1 MLASPVHKFVFLMN
15 PKTGTTS
22 FNKSLSRY
30 AHVKVGGNSSFKH
43 LTYAQ
48 YRDMFGDYFDRI
60 GAEVF
65 ITVRRPLEVLESW
78 YRFRSDSTRYA
89 HRAKKDLTSTADM
102 SFAEFITAWG
112 EPKPIRPARVTSGI
126 DFCLTAEGTLPPEV
140 SFYRYEDIDRL
151 AAHLSQKIGAEIT
164 LPRLNVSA
172 NVASDIYDL
181 GGMALPEKLLAAQDI
196 YDRIPFR

>member
-89 HRAKKDLTSTADM
+89 NRANKDVTSTADM

-112 EPKPIRPARVTSGI
+112 EPKPIRQARVTSGI

-140 SFYRYEDIDRL
+140 SFYRYEEIDRL
-151 AAHLSQKIGAEIT
+151 ATHLSQKIGAKIT

-172 NVASDIYDL
+172 NIASDSYNL

-196 YDRIPFR
+196 YNRIPFR